1 MPKAKKL
8 ATGDGT
14 QERIDALRA
23 LGITVEAMTTHRGW
37 WKVCKSGETFPHR
50 LSRQQGY
57 ETQAD
62 AIRDAELITNKLR
75 RYRAETDIARGE
87 YQIAVG
93 FTHVTPKKLND
104 LQAAMVAAY
113 EYERIEAVRLGLPLR
128 P

>member
-1 MPKAKKL
+1 MPKPKKI
-8 ATGDGT
+8 APVDET
-14 QERIDALRA
+14 QDRIAALRVM
-23 LGITVEAMTTHRGW
+23 GIAVEPMSTHRGW
-37 WKVCKSGETFPHR
+37 WKVCAIGTTFPHR
-50 LSRQQGY
+50 LSRHQGY

-75 RYRAETDIARGE
+75 RYRAETDLARGE

-93 FTHVTPKKLND
+93 YTHVSPKKLNE